1 MDSSGVVENSF
12 FSDNDCGISVNSSG
26 GITIAGYGG
35 CYGIHTTG
43 QTLSSSALQIKNN
56 QFIRNKNIGIEFR
69 SGTAPAA
76 DNNIFTDNGYPM
88 KIESSYPA
96 ITNSQLTNST
106 TSPNIINGIAIS
118 GFTHFSQNYTL
129 KKDLP
134 YILETSGPNYS
145 AYVDSG
151 VTLTIEPGVILKG
164 NSDNSTIYINGSLT
178 SNGTLAEP
186 VIFTSFKDDAKGGD
200 TNGDGAASTPQIN
213 DWSRISFSA
222 GSVGNLT
229 NTNFYYGTAD
239 PAVFPYNQNL
249 PATSLIS
256 QCLEGGQPAEYSF
269 DAGSKIAFGL
279 TSLSDVARGQI
290 AFSLR
295 KASSTP
301 GSLRVSVEENAGGHP
316 SGNYVST
323 MEIIQ
328 ATLDFNFKDYKLLF
342 GVGIGSSPGLIANA
356 VYWATIENI
365 NGPSDQFYIK
375 NTGGDTCPIT
385 PQFKSSPAGVWNEA
399 SPADI
404 VFKAEKIEYY
414 LPVLVDTAATV
425 VVE

>member
-1 MDSSGVVENSF
+1 M
-12 FSDNDCGISVNSSG
+12 
-26 GITIAGYGG
+26 
-35 CYGIHTTG
+35 
-43 QTLSSSALQIKNN
+43 
-56 QFIRNKNIGIEFR
+56 
-69 SGTAPAA
+69 
-76 DNNIFTDNGYPM
+76 
-88 KIESSYPA
+88 
-96 ITNSQLTNST
+96 
-106 TSPNIINGIAIS
+106 
-118 GFTHFSQNYTL
+118 
-129 KKDLP
+129 P

-164 NSDNSTIYINGSLT
+164 NSDNSTIYINGSLI

-186 VIFTSFKDDAKGGD
+186 VIFTSFKDDARGGD
-200 TNGDGAASTPQIN
+200 TNGNGSANSPQIN
-213 DWSRISFSA
+213 DWSRISFNA
-222 GSVGNLT
+222 GSTGALT

-239 PAVFPYNQNL
+239 PASFPNNQNL

-279 TSLSDVARGQI
+279 TPLSDVARGQI

-301 GSLRVSVEENAGGHP
+301 GSLRISVEENAGGHP

-328 ATLDFNFKDYKLLF
+328 ATLTFNFKNYKLPF
-342 GVGIGSSPGLIANA
+342 GVGIGSSPGLIANG
-356 VYWATIENI
+356 VYWATVENI
-365 NGPSDQFYIK
+365 SGPGNQFYIK
-375 NTGGDTCPIT
+375 NSGSDTCPAT
-385 PQFKSSPAGVWNEA
+385 PKFHDLSTGLWNET

-425 VVE
+425 VVQ